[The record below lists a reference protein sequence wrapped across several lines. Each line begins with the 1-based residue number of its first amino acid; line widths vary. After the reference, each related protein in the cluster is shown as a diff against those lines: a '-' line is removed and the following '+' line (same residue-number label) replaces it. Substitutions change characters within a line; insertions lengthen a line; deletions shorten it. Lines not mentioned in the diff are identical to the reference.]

1 VARRILYLLL
11 LLPRK
16 EVQLMLPRRLLQT
29 LIVGNFEPDRGEDEG
44 VKEATV
50 VHMDQNVQRSIYKRH
65 QNSSIID
72 ADK

>member
-29 LIVGNFEPDRGEDEG
+29 LSNFEPDRGEDEG
-44 VKEATV
+44 IMEATV
-50 VHMDQNVQRSIYKRH
+50 VHMGQNV
-65 QNSSIID
+65 
-72 ADK
+72 